1 MVWAVSASNFVIETV
16 ISMTSVG
23 GLVARAAAPKT
34 NFVHFSDQVATL
46 TTNASCLVTKDIVL
60 AIDAKCSITKAT
72 ILTTCVS
79 GLVVSVTIPMVQSM
93 APLVELLILLIYL
106 KNFTYHT
113 NP

>member
-1 MVWAVSASNFVIETV
+1 ML
-16 ISMTSVG
+16 VG
-23 GLVARAAAPKT
+23 QWPELLFQKPILFILVT
-34 NFVHFSDQVATL
+34 EVATL

-60 AIDAKCSITKAT
+60 AIDAKCSIIKLT

-79 GLVVSVTIPMVQSM
+79 GLVVSVTIPIVQSM
-93 APLVELLILLIYL
+93 APVAELLILLIYL